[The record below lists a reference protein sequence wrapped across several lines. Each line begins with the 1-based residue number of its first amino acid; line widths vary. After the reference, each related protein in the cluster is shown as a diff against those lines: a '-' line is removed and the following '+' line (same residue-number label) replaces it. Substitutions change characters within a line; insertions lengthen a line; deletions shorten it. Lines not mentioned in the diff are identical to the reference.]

1 MAPKQPPKKA
11 ARRSAARPKS
21 RKPAAAKT
29 ITRACSRCGRTE
41 ACPEGGLPPGWS
53 MGMEGRRMEYLDP
66 DCARANI
73 RAIEGRLTEE
83 YWEF

>member
-1 MAPKQPPKKA
+1 MKPKRPPARKITPKA
-11 ARRSAARPKS
+11 QQAFS
-21 RKPAAAKT
+21 
-29 ITRACSRCGRTE
+29 RACSRCGTTE

-53 MGMEGRRMEYLDP
+53 MGMEGRRMEYLCP
-66 DCARANI
+66 RCARANI